1 MLNRQLQF
9 VILVD
14 FRTTTQTLQLDV
26 FVYTH
31 DLIFLSY
38 TTYGERIL
46 YFVFRVRLHMD
57 CGSYGRRTRV
67 KRSDNYHQCLLCGC
81 IYILM

>member
-1 MLNRQLQF
+1 MLNRQLQI

-14 FRTTTQTLQLDV
+14 FCTTMQTLQLDV

-38 TTYGERIL
+38 TTYGERTL

-57 CGSYGRRTRV
+57 CGSYGRRIRV
-67 KRSDNYHQCLLCGC
+67 KRSDNYHQCLLCS
-81 IYILM
+81 YIHILI